1 MGVRSDMEVIRK
13 KYKGI
18 YEDEFGKTEIKIE
31 NDFENLF
38 LEIDGV
44 KFIGSEF
51 SDFAI
56 DETQNYSK
64 IQLERFSFY
73 AIPIHGTDKFKNCY
87 GCMYGDYSVYGQ
99 SGFGSMLCYVNQ
111 KDEYIK
117 VRTKE
122 DYLSKLNT
130 NYKKLQEI
138 FYCPKFELREKG
150 IGYRG

>member
-64 IQLERFSFY
+64 IQLERFSF
-73 AIPIHGTDKFKNCY
+73 
-87 GCMYGDYSVYGQ
+87 
-99 SGFGSMLCYVNQ
+99 
-111 KDEYIK
+111 
-117 VRTKE
+117 
-122 DYLSKLNT
+122 
-130 NYKKLQEI
+130 
-138 FYCPKFELREKG
+138 
-150 IGYRG
+150 

>member
-51 SDFAI
+51 S
-56 DETQNYSK
+56 
-64 IQLERFSFY
+64 
-73 AIPIHGTDKFKNCY
+73 DKFKNCY

-130 NYKKLQEI
+130 NYKKYFTAQNLN
-138 FYCPKFELREKG
+138 
-150 IGYRG
+150 

>member
-130 NYKKLQEI
+130 NYKKYFTAQNLN
-138 FYCPKFELREKG
+138 
-150 IGYRG
+150 